1 MPVTS
6 ARVKREPRPRYDL
19 RRDEILDIAVA
30 AFRRRGFAGTSMQ
43 DIGRALERTK
53 GSLYY
58 YFPDK
63 EEILFHCHD
72 RALDR
77 IFQMARGV
85 RASTRKPAE
94 RLRGLIEG
102 HVALMVH
109 EFHGTALAL
118 ELSALGGRRLASV
131 VRRRDEYEQILR
143 AVIRD
148 GVRAGIFRPVDP
160 KLAAFAILGSINW
173 IARWY
178 RPRGGAGADA
188 IGRSF
193 ADLHLRALLRH
204 PPSGNAGRPPDG
216 ARS

>member
-1 MPVTS
+1 MPAAA
-6 ARVKREPRPRYDL
+6 ARSRRDPRPRFDA

-63 EEILFHCHD
+63 EEILFDCHD
-72 RALDR
+72 RALEH
-77 IFQMARGV
+77 ILAMAAAV
-85 RASTRKPAE
+85 RRETRSPAA

-118 ELSALGGRRLASV
+118 ELSALGGRRLQSV
-131 VRRRDEYEQILR
+131 VRRRDAYERILR
-143 AVIRD
+143 NVVKD
-148 GVRAGIFRPVDP
+148 GARAGIFRKVDP
-160 KLAAFAILGSINW
+160 KLAAFSILGSINW

-178 RPRGGAGADA
+178 RPRGGADAEA
-188 IGRSF
+188 IGRTF

-204 PPSGNAGRPPDG
+204 PPMGSADRPPGG

>member
-1 MPVTS
+1 MPPAGATG
-6 ARVKREPRPRYDL
+6 KREPRPRYDV

-63 EEILFHCHD
+63 EEILFDCHD

-77 IFQMARGV
+77 IFQMAREV
-85 RASTRKPAE
+85 RGASRDPSE

-131 VRRRDEYEQILR
+131 VRRRDKYEQILR
-143 AVIRD
+143 NVIRD
-148 GVRAGIFRPVDP
+148 GVRAGAFRPVDP
-160 KLAAFAILGSINW
+160 KLSAFAILGSINW

-178 RPRGGAGADA
+178 RPRGSAGAEA
-188 IGRSF
+188 IGKSF

-204 PPSGNAGRPPDG
+204 PPSGSADRPSG
-216 ARS
+216 AARF

>member
-1 MPVTS
+1 MPAAGAT
-6 ARVKREPRPRYDL
+6 RKREPRPRYDA

-30 AFRRRGFAGTSMQ
+30 AFRRKGFAGTSMQ

-63 EEILFHCHD
+63 EEILFDCHD

-77 IFQMARGV
+77 ILQMAREV
-85 RASTRKPAE
+85 RGASRDPAE

-131 VRRRDEYEQILR
+131 VRRRDKYERILR
-143 AVIRD
+143 TVIGE
-148 GVRAGIFRPVDP
+148 GVRTGAFRPVDP
-160 KLAAFAILGSINW
+160 KLSAFAILGSINW

-178 RPRGGAGADA
+178 RPRGGAGAEA
-188 IGRSF
+188 IGQSF

-204 PPSGNAGRPPDG
+204 PSSGSADRPPG

>member
-1 MPVTS
+1 MPAS
-6 ARVKREPRPRYDL
+6 AATRKSAPRPRYDL
-19 RRDEILDIAVA
+19 RRDEILDIAVG

-63 EEILFHCHD
+63 EEILFQCHD

-77 IFQMARGV
+77 ILRMAAEVR
-85 RASTRKPAE
+85 RASRDPAE

-118 ELSALGGRRLASV
+118 ELSALGGRRRGSV
-131 VRRRDEYEQILR
+131 VRRRDAYERILR
-143 AVIRD
+143 DVIRA
-148 GVRAGIFRPVDP
+148 GVQSGALRSVDP
-160 KLAAFAILGSINW
+160 KLASFAILGSINW

-178 RPRGGAGADA
+178 RPRGGADAGA
-188 IGRSF
+188 IGSAF
-193 ADLHLRALLRH
+193 ADLYLNSMLRH
-204 PPSGNAGRPPDG
+204 PG
-216 ARS
+216 ARSPARASRGARP